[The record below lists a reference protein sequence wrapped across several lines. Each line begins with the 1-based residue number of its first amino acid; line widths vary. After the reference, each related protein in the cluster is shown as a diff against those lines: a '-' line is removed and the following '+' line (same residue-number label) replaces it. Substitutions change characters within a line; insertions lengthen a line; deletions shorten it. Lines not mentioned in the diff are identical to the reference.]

1 MGVGVRGAQGRCTC
15 CVTGPGLRISRT
27 PLPCL
32 YTSTT
37 WGCGNSPHVSNNWGC
52 GTPPPCLYHLGLYP
66 DKLQPLFS
74 ICLWAGTLP
83 AQQLELCPQA
93 PSPGPIKQTGTLKP
107 LKPTTSDHQA
117 TERLLSYPGLR

>member
-1 MGVGVRGAQGRCTC
+1 MSLAQACASL
-15 CVTGPGLRISRT
+15 GPPSPAST
-27 PLPCL
+27 PLPPGAVETPPMSL
-32 YTSTT
+32 TT
-37 WGCGNSPHVSNNWGC
+37 GAVEP
-52 GTPPPCLYHLGLYP
+52 PPPCLYHLGLYP